1 MNVHIQQIEII
12 DSQLVRATNHR
23 VGHLAASVQSTV
35 SIVQD
40 PVPSTT
46 YEIVFLCKLITIE
59 HLNNSSSTRSLKI

>member
-1 MNVHIQQIEII
+1 MNVHIQRIEII

-23 VGHLAASVQSTV
+23 GGHLAASVQSTV
-35 SIVQD
+35 QG

-59 HLNNSSSTRSLKI
+59 HLNDSSSTRSLKI